1 MGWNLLSLSLSLA
14 LFVIAGYLV
23 GIVIAIAIRPWRS
36 NIGHIPGPCTI
47 SSSWLYGN
55 MADLMFTENYG
66 DNEFQWQK
74 MYGMTYRIKGCMG
87 EDRLFSSDPLVFKAI
102 FNNKIFD
109 KHQWHLNTAGML
121 FGENSLF
128 AVRHGTHSQ
137 LRSVFNPAFSPGKI
151 EQLVQVFQEIAH
163 KASARLA
170 DECSSGP
177 LRDVY
182 EILQNAATDAVG
194 EGNAMS
200 SAKTKSSLVADD
212 VLVLFPVFLFQLAA
226 KYLST
231 SDMLSLRRYKKVMD
245 QWSESLLNQK
255 RENLQLGIEDNDLLS
270 IVVEINEKAGD
281 HPSRLTRQQIKD
293 QIPSILVAG
302 QDTTGNTTAFALYEF
317 AKRPEWQ
324 ERVRN
329 ELLSVNGER
338 RTAAAYDRL
347 QLLNAHIKET
357 SRLHSA
363 LPHTFR
369 EALEDT
375 IIPLSEPITTVDGRQ
390 ISVIPVKKGQVVY
403 AGIASYH
410 RNIDIWGEDAEIF
423 DPLRWVDGRTDNIKG
438 PTVGPYA
445 NLATFIGG
453 PNVCLGWRFAILE
466 SQVILAELLSKFRF
480 ELDDSVVIRSSVA
493 ITLQPVSEKGVP
505 HLPLRVTPLEG

>member
-1 MGWNLLSLSLSLA
+1 M
-14 LFVIAGYLV
+14 VI
-23 GIVIAIAIRPWRS
+23 IAPQ
-36 NIGHIPGPCTI
+36 
-47 SSSWLYGN
+47 GN

-87 EDRLFSSDPLVFKAI
+87 EDRLFSSDPLVFKTI

-163 KASARLA
+163 KASAKLA
-170 DECSSGP
+170 EDFVMGYNFDSVQSGGDEVS
-177 LRDVY
+177 RNHHN
-182 EILQNAATDAVG
+182 II
-194 EGNAMS
+194 AMS
-200 SAKTKSSLVADD
+200 SAKTKSSLVADS
-212 VLVLFPVFLFQLAA
+212 VLALFPAFIFRLAA

-231 SDMLSLRRYKKVMD
+231 SDMLSLRRYRKVMD
-245 QWSESLLNQK
+245 QWSDSLLNQK
-255 RENLQLGIEDNDLLS
+255 RDNLQLGIEENDLLS
-270 IVVEINEKAGD
+270 IVVGINEKAGN

-329 ELLSVNGER
+329 ELLDVNGER

-347 QLLNAHIKET
+347 QFLNAHIKET

-375 IIPLSEPITTVDGRQ
+375 IIPLSEPITTIDGRQ
-390 ISVIPVKKGQVVY
+390 MSVISVKKGQVVY

-423 DPLRWVDGRTDNIKG
+423 DPLRWVDERTANIKG

-445 NLATFIGG
+445 NL
-453 PNVCLGWRFAILE
+453 
-466 SQVILAELLSKFRF
+466 
-480 ELDDSVVIRSSVA
+480 
-493 ITLQPVSEKGVP
+493 
-505 HLPLRVTPLEG
+505 

>member
-1 MGWNLLSLSLSLA
+1 MGWNLLSLSLSLT
-14 LFVIAGYLV
+14 LFVTTGYLV
-23 GIVIAIAIRPWRS
+23 AIVVTIAIRPWRS
-36 NIGHIPGPCTI
+36 NVGHIRGPCTI

-87 EDRLFSSDPLVFKAI
+87 EDRLFSSDPLVFKTI

-163 KASARLA
+163 KASAKLA
-170 DECSSGP
+170 EDCTSGP

-194 EGNAMS
+194 EVVMGYNFDSVQSGGDEVSRNHHNIIAMS
-200 SAKTKSSLVADD
+200 SAKTKSSLVADS
-212 VLVLFPVFLFQLAA
+212 VLALFPAFIFRLAA

-231 SDMLSLRRYKKVMD
+231 SDMLSLRRYRKVMD
-245 QWSESLLNQK
+245 QWSDSLLNQK
-255 RENLQLGIEDNDLLS
+255 RDNLQLGIEENDLLS
-270 IVVEINEKAGD
+270 IVVGINEKAGN

-329 ELLSVNGER
+329 ELLGVNGER

-375 IIPLSEPITTVDGRQ
+375 IIPLSEPITTIDGRQ
-390 ISVIPVKKGQVVY
+390 ISVIPIKKGQVVY

-423 DPLRWVDGRTDNIKG
+423 DPLRWVDERTANIKG

-453 PNVCLGWRFAILE
+453 PNVCLG
-466 SQVILAELLSKFRF
+466 
-480 ELDDSVVIRSSVA
+480 
-493 ITLQPVSEKGVP
+493 
-505 HLPLRVTPLEG
+505 